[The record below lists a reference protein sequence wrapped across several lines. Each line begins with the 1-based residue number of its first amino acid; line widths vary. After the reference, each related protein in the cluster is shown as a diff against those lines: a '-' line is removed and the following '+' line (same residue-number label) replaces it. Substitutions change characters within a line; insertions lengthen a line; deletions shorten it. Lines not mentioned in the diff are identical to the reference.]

1 MSDEEIRQLLTACE
15 DAAMSSLDETEMEG
29 YDHDFSDFFNKKM
42 KRMLWSERY
51 FGRKL
56 HVGYALRK
64 VAAVF
69 LVVASLAV
77 AGTVSAK
84 VFDFRPWEYLPFYDW
99 FSGGNADPEDVYG
112 SDEDSYQNDN
122 GKNNNSSDATT
133 MTAEPINEIYPER
146 VYISGIVG
154 EPLGDDEAAY
164 KEIDFSGWFTDKCD
178 ITVSDLPEGISAVKG
193 DNFVRLSG
201 SFVSAVTRHVAT
213 ITATD
218 NKSTKVIQRVL
229 FYVGSETD
237 LIAYM
242 NTEARYAL
250 SGDGQTDY
258 FPLRVLGGEG
268 DRTYSLIGA
277 DDEGSMFGISDG
289 QITVSDQTAPG
300 EYYLSYMVTDAAGHT
315 AENHVTL
322 HVEQAVKVT
331 GRIKNS
337 NGSEVHGAS
346 IYFKLLQTRK
356 QYLRS
361 GFEGSVDS
369 SSGNYTV
376 YLPPEKSYRVIVS
389 GGDVVKRYDFEVG
402 RNDVK
407 KNFKIDLP
415 DDIEIKNPEETNTPA
430 PTDEYE
436 EDPEEIYDPGP
447 VKEDGIHEPE
457 ITEYSE
463 DSE

>member
-51 FGRKL
+51 FGRKI
-56 HVGYALRK
+56 HIGYALRK

-69 LVVASLAV
+69 LVIASFAV

-99 FSGGNADPEDVYG
+99 FSGGNADPEDIYEG
-112 SDEDSYQNDN
+112 SDVDSNDISR
-122 GKNNNSSDATT
+122 NNNASPDSSSATNK
-133 MTAEPINEIYPER
+133 PINTIYPER
-146 VYISGIVG
+146 VYVSGIVG
-154 EPLGDDEAAY
+154 EPIGDDEAGY
-164 KEIDFSGWFTDKCD
+164 IEINLANWFSEKCS
-178 ITVSDLPEGISAVKG
+178 ITVADLPKGITALIG
-193 DNFVRLSG
+193 DNYVRLSG
-201 SFVSAVTRHVAT
+201 SPESAALRHIAT

-218 NKSTKVIQRVL
+218 GRQTKVIQNVL
-229 FYVGSETD
+229 FYIGSEND

-250 SGDGQTDY
+250 SGDGRTDY
-258 FPLRVLGGEG
+258 FPLRVIGGEG
-268 DRTYSLIGA
+268 ERTYSLIGA

-322 HVEQAVKVT
+322 YVEQAVKVT

-369 SSGNYTV
+369 SSGYYTV
-376 YLPPEKSYRVIVS
+376 YLPPEKSYRVRVS
-389 GGDVVKRYDFEVG
+389 GADVVKRYDFEVG

-407 KNFKIDLP
+407 KSFKIDLP

-447 VKEDGIHEPE
+447 VKEEGIHEPE
-457 ITEYSE
+457 ITEHSE